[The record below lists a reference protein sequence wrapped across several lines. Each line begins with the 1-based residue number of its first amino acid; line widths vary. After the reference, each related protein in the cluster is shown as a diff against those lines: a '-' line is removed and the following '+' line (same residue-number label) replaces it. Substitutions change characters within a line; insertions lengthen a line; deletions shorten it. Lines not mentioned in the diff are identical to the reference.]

1 MQVTPKQTRGAVKS
15 AFQLP
20 SSDLMSH
27 SSNTQPK
34 AAARLIGPGPLN
46 SRAPRSIVL
55 RTSDAVILDEQPEWY
70 VVGAF
75 QNIVIVVWR
84 SQATDEAVARLNK
97 ATDLIGAKYPRGR
110 SSIHVVIGG
119 TLPATPEAQK
129 RFVEL
134 MRSANLACAA
144 VIYLGTGFWASTLR
158 SSTTQMAMRA
168 SRNFEFRH
176 HQRIE
181 EVGEWLPE
189 KHCELTGVRVRPE
202 RLVSVVEAFVRESE
216 PVADAGSAH

>member
-1 MQVTPKQTRGAVKS
+1 MGHN
-15 AFQLP
+15 F
-20 SSDLMSH
+20 
-27 SSNTQPK
+27 NTEPK
-34 AAARLIGPGPLN
+34 AAPRLIGPGPLN

-55 RTSDAVILDEQPEWY
+55 RTNDAQILDEQPEWY
-70 VVGAF
+70 LVGAV
-75 QNIVIVVWR
+75 QNIVTVVWR

-97 ATDLIGAKYPRGR
+97 ATDLIGAKYPCGR
-110 SSIHVVIGG
+110 SSIHVVVGG

-134 MRSANLACAA
+134 MRSANIACAA
-144 VIYLGTGFWASTLR
+144 AIYLGTGFWASTLR

-189 KHCELTGVRVRPE
+189 KHYEITGVRIRPE

-216 PVADAGSAH
+216 PTVEGAH